1 MTPEEFARLYLPLG
15 DGFYQ
20 LALRLLDSQEDAED
34 AVQDLYVKLLSD
46 RERLDTVQD
55 PKAWGYVLLRN
66 LCVDRIRSR
75 GARPQE
81 AVSEALA
88 AEAPEEPPERLER
101 ALAAVRSLSDADR
114 SLVRL
119 RLVHDL
125 PYDEIAR
132 RTGKTELALRVA
144 FYRIKNKIRKKI

>member
-20 LALRLLDSQEDAED
+20 LALRLLDSQEEAED

-66 LCVDRIRSR
+66 RKWRSR
-75 GARPQE
+75 A
-81 AVSEALA
+81 ST
-88 AEAPEEPPERLER
+88 
-101 ALAAVRSLSDADR
+101 S
-114 SLVRL
+114 
-119 RLVHDL
+119 
-125 PYDEIAR
+125 R
-132 RTGKTELALRVA
+132 RGTASSTATS
-144 FYRIKNKIRKKI
+144 